1 MLMWQSVMIYT
12 MCLFTPLVL
21 CFAARRA
28 GTKERIAVNLAAYLP
43 TMLFA
48 ALRANDVGTDTSMYR
63 DFFVALEPREV
74 FGLDPLFY
82 MVQMTIKALGGG
94 FQFFVVI
101 QALYCWICFSVG
113 SALVDKRVPLLS
125 VGLLPVLMLDATFNG
140 MRYGMAFSTA
150 CLIIP
155 LVGSLRPSLRAGFL
169 LIPGMIHSSMLVLM
183 LSTFFGVACVILAAV
198 GVAVTPSLSNIAE
211 YFFYKGAEYSEME
224 RSSWLSGIVPVIQ
237 ISIIL
242 FLFRLNKTPWRLG
255 LNMFSLAIG
264 LSIVS
269 IFVGFFSMS
278 ALRFI
283 QVALFLMIITV
294 SAKIEPKKY
303 LAQTDLI
310 IVVLGLIAVL
320 NFMRQIFL
328 VGPAGN
334 VFFVPYN
341 FY

>member
-1 MLMWQSVMIYT
+1 MLMWQSFMIYA

-21 CFAARRA
+21 CFVGRRA
-28 GTKERIAVNLAAYLP
+28 STKEKIAINLFAFLP
-43 TMLFA
+43 TMFFA
-48 ALRANDVGTDTSMYR
+48 AVRASDVGTDTSMYR

-82 MVQMTIKALGGG
+82 LVQITIKSLGGG
-94 FQFFVVI
+94 FQSFVVI
-101 QALYCWICFSVG
+101 QALYCWICFAIG
-113 SALVDKRVPLLS
+113 SALVDRRVPLLS

-140 MRYGMAFSTA
+140 MRYGMAFATA
-150 CLIIP
+150 SLIVP
-155 LVGSLRPSLRAGFL
+155 LVQTMRPWLRATFL

-183 LSTFFGVACVILAAV
+183 LSTFVGVICVVAATFGVVL
-198 GVAVTPSLSNIAE
+198 TPSLSNIAE

-242 FLFRLNKTPWRLG
+242 FLFRLNKSPWRVG
-255 LNMFSLAIG
+255 INIFTLAVL

-283 QVALFLMIITV
+283 QVALFLMVITV
-294 SAKIEPKKY
+294 SAQIEPRER
-303 LAQTDLI
+303 LVETDTI
-310 IVVLGLIAVL
+310 ILLLGLLAVT
-320 NFMRQIFL
+320 NFLRQIFL

-334 VFFVPYN
+334 VFFAPYS